1 MKTQYTIHDVAA
13 LLGISADAIRLYE
26 KEGLV
31 EPERNPQNG
40 YRYYGFDQ
48 IHKIM
53 GISLY
58 RQLMLELLRYG
69 RFCLTR
75 TSRESVKDF
84 PDSLMIRKKK

>member
-31 EPERNPQNG
+31 E
-40 YRYYGFDQ
+40 
-48 IHKIM
+48 
-53 GISLY
+53 
-58 RQLMLELLRYG
+58 
-69 RFCLTR
+69 TR